1 MQRQTGPRGSR
12 GRCGPGD
19 RRNTLN
25 IMIFVRTLITLLV
38 TLCLTGT
45 ASSVRAQE
53 SLNAGPSLT
62 VSQNEIKPLS
72 DAFYKRCM
80 SKPSPNLQAE
90 ENDEYCLCLSVQL
103 YRKSLTQDERR
114 FLATGEGG
122 KIDPRRA
129 TSEVYGQ
136 CIGVPG
142 RAATY
147 HKCTHTPDIYK
158 YVKGEDDLKSMCSC
172 VRDMMGDYWDK
183 EAPAFIEM
191 TQRSP
196 KRKFDDD
203 ILSALMNGR
212 DFPVRYA
219 TQRSACVR
227 KYGRRD

>member
-1 MQRQTGPRGSR
+1 MTFMRA
-12 GRCGPGD
+12 
-19 RRNTLN
+19 
-25 IMIFVRTLITLLV
+25 LIIVLI
-38 TLCLTGT
+38 TLCLTSA
-45 ASSVRAQE
+45 ASSTRAQG
-53 SLNAGPSLT
+53 LLDAGPSLA
-62 VSQNEIKPLS
+62 VPHDAIKPLS
-72 DAFYKRCM
+72 DQFYKRCM
-80 SKPSPNLQAE
+80 AKPSPNLKAE

-103 YRKSLTQDERR
+103 YRKGITQEERR

-122 KIDPRRA
+122 AMDPRRA

-158 YVKGEDDLKSMCSC
+158 YVKGEDELKAMCSC
-172 VRDMMGDYWDK
+172 VSNLMSDYWDK

-191 TQRSP
+191 TLRSP

-219 TQRSACVR
+219 RERSACVR

>member
-1 MQRQTGPRGSR
+1 
-12 GRCGPGD
+12 
-19 RRNTLN
+19 
-25 IMIFVRTLITLLV
+25 MIFARVLTILLM
-38 TLCLTGT
+38 TLCLMG
-45 ASSVRAQE
+45 AVDSARAQGLLE
-53 SLNAGPSLT
+53 AGPST
-62 VSQNEIKPLS
+62 AASQNQIKPLA
-72 DAFYKRCM
+72 DQFYNRCM
-80 SKPSPNLQAE
+80 AKPSPNLDAADNE
-90 ENDEYCLCLSVQL
+90 EYCLCLSVQL
-103 YRKSLTQDERR
+103 YRKGLTQEERR

-158 YVKGEDDLKSMCSC
+158 YVKGEDDLKSMCRC
-172 VRDMMGDYWDK
+172 VTNLMSEYWDN

-191 TQRSP
+191 TLRSP

-219 TQRSACVR
+219 RERSACVR